1 MEAIAKTVFPIAVAS
16 VGVLLAFQGVLMIV
30 AYTVLAERK
39 VLGWIQG
46 RIGPNRVGYWG
57 MLQPFA
63 DLFKFIFKEDIVP
76 DKSTKFVYFLAPLVA
91 LTCALMPIV
100 VYPFGPRLTDPLSW
114 IAPYL
119 ISAVEWIPAV
129 GQSLVDGITWLV
141 PQAQNMPLTIGRID
155 VGVLYVLGITSVGVY
170 GIALAGWSSNNKYS
184 LMGGLRSSAQ
194 MISYELAM
202 GASVIGV
209 VMLSG
214 SLDLGG
220 IIDAQAKSPFKWFI
234 IPQFIGFVVFLI
246 SAFAETNRVPF
257 DLPEAETELVAGFH
271 TEYSALKFALFFMA
285 EYVNMFTGSVM
296 CVTLFLGGWY
306 IPGLD
311 YLART
316 IGIQE
321 WLGAGTV
328 LYALVSHVGFIVKI
342 CAFLFFYIWIRG
354 TLPRFRFDQ
363 LMNFGWKFLLPLAL
377 ANVIVTIIAVYVIE
391 KYSLF

>member
-1 MEAIAKTVFPIAVAS
+1 MEAIAKTIFPIAVIS
-16 VGVLLAFQGVLMIV
+16 VGIFLAFQGVLMIV

-46 RIGPNRVGYWG
+46 RIGPNRVGPWG
-57 MLQPFA
+57 ILQPFA

-76 DKSTKFVYFLAPLVA
+76 DKSTKFVYFLAPIVA

-100 VYPFGPRLTDPLSW
+100 VYPFGPRLADPLSW

-129 GQSLVDGITWLV
+129 GQSLVDAIRWLV
-141 PQAQNMPLTIGRID
+141 PQARNMPLVIGRID

-209 VMLSG
+209 VMLAG
-214 SLDLGG
+214 SVDLSG
-220 IIDAQAKSPFKWFI
+220 IIQAQAESPFKWYI
-234 IPQFIGFVVFLI
+234 IPQFIGFIVFLI

-285 EYVNMFTGSVM
+285 EYVNMFTVSVM

-306 IPGLD
+306 LPGLD
-311 YLART
+311 WLARAVSL
-316 IGIQE
+316 QE
-321 WLGAGTV
+321 WFGAGTV
-328 LYALVSHVGFIVKI
+328 LYALISHIGFIVKI
-342 CAFLFFYIWIRG
+342 CCFLFFYIWIRG

-363 LMNFGWKFLLPLAL
+363 LMNFGWKFLLPVAL
-377 ANVIVTIIAVYVIE
+377 GNVLLTIIIVYF
-391 KYSLF
+391 LNR